1 MNCGVGPPPS
11 KPRCTPFASS
21 FRDPDGALVS
31 VDGRLLRFVKP
42 SAASD
47 LRAFLCTET
56 ARRFSCADWI
66 VRSAILEDLASL
78 DPAIRLV
85 ATEGAADFESTGMV
99 LEHQRI

>member
-11 KPRCTPFASS
+11 KPRCNPVASS

-47 LRAFLCTET
+47 LRAFLRTET
-56 ARRFSCADWI
+56 ASRCSCADWI
-66 VRSAILEDLASL
+66 VRSAILKDLVSL
-78 DPAIRLV
+78 DPARCLV
-85 ATEGAADFESTGMV
+85 ATEGTAEFEKSGMV
-99 LEHQRI
+99 LEH